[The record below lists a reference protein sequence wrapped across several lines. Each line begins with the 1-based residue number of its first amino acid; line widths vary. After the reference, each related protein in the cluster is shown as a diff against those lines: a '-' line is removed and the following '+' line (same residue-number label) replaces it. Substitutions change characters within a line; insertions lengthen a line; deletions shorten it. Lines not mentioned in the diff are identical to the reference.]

1 MFSYFKEM
9 YGFLF
14 NLDFKSVF
22 LTVRIVLEGLH
33 EIHKCEFYFYYNTK
47 QKIAFIDVLHLNAV
61 MYLFISFIYRQ
72 D

>member
-1 MFSYFKEM
+1 M
-9 YGFLF
+9 
-14 NLDFKSVF
+14 
-22 LTVRIVLEGLH
+22 RIVLEGLH

-61 MYLFISFIYRQ
+61 MYLFIYFIYRQ

>member
-33 EIHKCEFYFYYNTK
+33 EIHKCEFYYNTK
-47 QKIAFIDVLHLNAV
+47 QKIALIDLLHLNAV